1 MTDNKKM
8 RRLPVFSSSFFSS
21 KVGHAALV
29 SVAAMIAFT
38 VFSQLQH
45 DVASAQVL
53 LTSTPTMELA

>member
-1 MTDNKKM
+1 M